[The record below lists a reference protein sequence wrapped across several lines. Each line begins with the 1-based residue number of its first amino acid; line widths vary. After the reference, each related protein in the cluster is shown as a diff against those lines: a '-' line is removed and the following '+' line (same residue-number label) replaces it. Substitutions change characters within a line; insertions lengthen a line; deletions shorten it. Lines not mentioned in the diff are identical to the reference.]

1 MRLWVGRGSAVYPSR
16 ALEILLWPKLHTY
29 MCACRLSHFGPVWL
43 FVARWT
49 VACQA
54 PLSVWFFRQE
64 YCSGLP
70 CPPPG
75 DLPHPEIEPRSLIS
89 PALAGRFF
97 TTSAAWEAPC
107 IGVVPGVSQ
116 VISEDCNK
124 KKKELKTQPLASA
137 LSLSSYVT
145 LYPFNL
151 ELIQKHNIYTIYLIN
166 ILYVYM
172 YMLN

>member
-1 MRLWVGRGSAVYPSR
+1 MRLWVGRGSAVYPPR
-16 ALEILLWPKLHTY
+16 ALEILLWPKFHTY
-29 MCACRLSHFGPVWL
+29 MCACRLSLFRPVWL

-70 CPPPG
+70 CPPPE

-97 TTSAAWEAPC
+97 TTSTAWEAPC
-107 IGVVPGVSQ
+107 IGIVSGVSQ
-116 VISEDCNK
+116 TISEDCSK
-124 KKKELKTQPLASA
+124 KKKEIKDSAPSLCSTIVFLCNTVPFSFRVNTKT
-137 LSLSSYVT
+137 
-145 LYPFNL
+145 
-151 ELIQKHNIYTIYLIN
+151 
-166 ILYVYM
+166 
-172 YMLN
+172 